1 MRKKERFV
9 LGKRTFRSQKSK
21 HFVLRIIKTTA
32 EIIEILRD
40 YKARS
45 AEKYGIETLGLFGS
59 VARGEQ
65 NEKSDI
71 DVFIKLRKTSY
82 YTLMD
87 IKDDLE
93 QVFRQ
98 KVDLI
103 TLHETMR
110 ALFRRKI
117 EQDAIYL

>member
-1 MRKKERFV
+1 MFFYCNFVPGISLNLKIVTMRLPEDPVMLYSFINMK
-9 LGKRTFRSQKSK
+9 
-21 HFVLRIIKTTA
+21 
-32 EIIEILRD
+32 LRD
-40 YKARS
+40 FYPSLDALC
-45 AEKYGIETLGLFGS
+45 EDMN
-59 VARGEQ
+59 V
-65 NEKSDI
+65 EKSDI

>member
-1 MRKKERFV
+1 MIRKAVNLE
-9 LGKRTFRSQKSK
+9 KRCKGLQLFL
-21 HFVLRIIKTTA
+21 F
-32 EIIEILRD
+32 
-40 YKARS
+40 
-45 AEKYGIETLGLFGS
+45 IETLGLFGS